1 VHKEMKCMVQEEALF
16 NMGHEV
22 ENEDQVSNF
31 LLYCLK
37 LLSELDVVKMFTHML
52 ESCMGEEG
60 RVITT

>member
-1 VHKEMKCMVQEEALF
+1 MVQEEALF

-22 ENEDQVSNF
+22 ENQDQVSNF

-37 LLSELDVVKMFTHML
+37 LLSELDVVKMFMHML